1 MAAEISAAWAPVA
14 AVARAEAGRRITEHF
29 VAEPDRAARFTAT
42 GAGLTLDL
50 SRARMSEAGRRAL
63 LDFAATRQVEAARD
77 RMLAGEPVN
86 TTEGRAAHHT
96 ALRAD
101 PTPREV
107 QAEAARAAAYAE
119 ELRGGGTRAVLWL
132 GIGGSDLGPRMVCDA
147 LAAGADGP
155 EVRFVSNVDGAALDR
170 ALTGLDPATTRIVVV
185 SKSFSTLETM
195 INARSA
201 RAWMAAAL
209 GEAETGQRMAA
220 VSASV
225 EKAQAF
231 GIAPERVFAMWDWVG
246 GRFSL
251 WSAVGLAIRI
261 ALGNPAFDALLAG
274 AREMDTHFAEA
285 PLESNLP
292 VLLALSDIWN
302 VNALGLPSLGICP
315 YADGMGLFVPYL
327 QQLMMESNGK
337 RVGEDGA
344 ALPLQ
349 GAPVIWGVPGT
360 DCQHSVFQ
368 WMHQSPAEAPAEFL
382 LPVAPEGARAEHQEA
397 LMANCLA
404 QASALMLGRDR
415 AATAALGGDPALV

>member
-1 MAAEISAAWAPVA
+1 MAAEISAAWALVA
-14 AVARAEAGRRITEHF
+14 AVARAEAGRRITDHF
-29 VAEPDRAARFTAT
+29 AAEPDRAARFTAT

-63 LDFAATRQVEAARD
+63 LDFAAARQVEAARD

-101 PTPREV
+101 PAPREV

-119 ELRGGGTRAVLWL
+119 ELRGDGTRAVLWL

-147 LAAGADGP
+147 LASGADGP

-209 GEAETGQRMAA
+209 GEAETGRRIAA

-225 EKAQAF
+225 EKAEAF

-251 WSAVGLAIRI
+251 WSAVGLAMRI

-274 AREMDTHFAEA
+274 AREIDTHFADA
-285 PLESNLP
+285 PLEANLP

-302 VNALGLPSLGICP
+302 VNALGLASLAICP

-344 ALPLQ
+344 PLPLQ

-382 LPVAPEGARAEHQEA
+382 LPVAPESARAEHQEA

-404 QASALMLGRDR
+404 QA
-415 AATAALGGDPALV
+415 